1 MSNKSK
7 LVSSTHEI
15 FSGWKLLESI
25 HTSLNDYPIFN
36 KNAQTNNSRKQKS
49 RKTKDRVTR
58 FYHRITINH
67 QQLMYPKQIV

>member
-25 HTSLNDYPIFN
+25 HTLLDDYPIVN
-36 KNAQTNNSRKQKS
+36 KNAQINNSTKQKS
-49 RKTKDRVTR
+49 RKNKDPVTR
-58 FYHRITINH
+58 LYHRITINH
-67 QQLMYPKQIV
+67 Q